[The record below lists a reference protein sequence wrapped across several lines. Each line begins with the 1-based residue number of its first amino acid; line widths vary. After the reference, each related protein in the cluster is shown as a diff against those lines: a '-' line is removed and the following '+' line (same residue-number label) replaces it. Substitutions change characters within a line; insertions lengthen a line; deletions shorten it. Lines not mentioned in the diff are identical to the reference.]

1 MTPRSLLFSAQEAP
15 IFDKLKRLEQ
25 MDPSLGAG
33 IEVLEFGLCANPR
46 DNTAPLISSG
56 FEEVHCIDDGFCI
69 YFTDAVIEQDW
80 AVMGASKQRSLRLR
94 VVVSGR
100 ADFSDA
106 DHQISSEPE
115 CCVFLIEPAGERLTA
130 SYKGKTEH
138 KYCQLCVSEHYLQNT
153 LQLQADELPG
163 MLLKNWSDNKSVL
176 GNFAIDRKTY
186 STALR
191 FFNIDSEGQW
201 RRLEIRAIA
210 LELLR
215 QLFKDWMRPQD
226 NTEVLIK
233 LRPEERNTLFKLR
246 DEIDKHPAHQKTIK
260 ELSRQTGLNRNKLHY
275 GFKKLFGRSIH
286 EYYTRQRLQLALRL
300 LRETP
305 SAVSEIAYQVGYSEP
320 TNFTSAFKKYFNVL
334 PSQIRK
340 RQTQR

>member
-1 MTPRSLLFSAQEAP
+1 MAPKSLLFSAGETQ
-15 IFDKLKRLEQ
+15 IFDKLKRLER
-25 MDPSLGAG
+25 MDPSLGGG
-33 IEVLEFGLCANPR
+33 IEVLEFGLSADPR
-46 DNTAPLISSG
+46 DNKASLIRSG
-56 FEEVHCIDDGFCI
+56 FEEVHCVDDGFCI
-69 YFTDAVIEQDW
+69 YFVDALIDQDW
-80 AVMGASKQRSLRLR
+80 VVMGVSKQRFLRLR
-94 VVVSGR
+94 VAVSGC

-130 SYKGKTEH
+130 SYKGETEH
-138 KYCQLCVSEHYLQNT
+138 KYCQLCVSENYLKNA
-153 LQLQADELPG
+153 LQLKAGELPG
-163 MLLKNWSDNKSVL
+163 MLLKHWSNNRSVL
-176 GNFAIDRKTY
+176 GNFDIDRRTY

-191 FFNIDSEGQW
+191 FFNIKSEGQW

-215 QLFKDWMRPQD
+215 QLFNDWMRPQG
-226 NTEVLIK
+226 NTEALIK
-233 LRPEERNTLFKLR
+233 LRPEERSKLFKLR
-246 DEIDKHPAHQKTIK
+246 DEIDKAPAQQKTME

-286 EYYTRQRLQLALRL
+286 EHGARRRLQLALRL
-300 LRETP
+300 LKET
-305 SAVSEIAYQVGYSEP
+305 SAPVSEIAYQVGYSEP

-340 RQTQR
+340 RQTHR